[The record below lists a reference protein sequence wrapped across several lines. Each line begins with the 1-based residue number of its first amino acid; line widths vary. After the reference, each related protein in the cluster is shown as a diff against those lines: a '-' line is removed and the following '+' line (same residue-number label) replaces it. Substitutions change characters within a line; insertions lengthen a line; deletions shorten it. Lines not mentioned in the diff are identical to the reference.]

1 MSSDSNP
8 QLRTELVEKHSPPRS
23 RSHSGGL
30 APQSEKT
37 LRFFGQIIA
46 NRYRIEK
53 LIARGA
59 MGHVYGATELDV
71 DRPIAIKILSVRD
84 SAGTDRYRRRFHREA
99 SIASRLQ
106 HPNIITIYD
115 YGETRTGDLF

>member
-1 MSSDSNP
+1 MPPMTTDSNP
-8 QLRTELVEKHSPPRS
+8 QLRTELV
-23 RSHSGGL
+23 SGGL
-30 APQSEKT
+30 QPRSEKT

-46 NRYRIEK
+46 DRYRIEK

-71 DRPIAIKILSVRD
+71 DRPVAIKVLSVRD
-84 SAGTDRYRRRFHREA
+84 EAGTDRYRRRFHREA

-106 HPNIITIYD
+106 HPNIVTI
-115 YGETRTGDLF
+115 